1 LENAI
6 APTREDGLKEL
17 AEELSAAISKARQLN
32 LSTCAYI
39 LSMALL
45 EITEVL
51 KQEEERS
58 GRASRDRP

>member
-1 LENAI
+1 MA
-6 APTREDGLKEL
+6 AREDDLKEL
-17 AEELSAAISKARQLN
+17 AEELPAAISKARRLN

-58 GRASRDRP
+58 GDAEKSR